1 MGRTNRYRVVVDY
14 FNDRFSRDKIEV
26 VKEFKTLDEA
36 KAEVENCYKIRHFDC
51 KYDYYVQT
59 YKGGKWSYVGIAPK
73 LTYTIKTITFP
84 PDKKEIKLPVEV
96 VLTRQEVK
104 NHDSNAV
111 LKQLIKKWP
120 KEKK

>member
-1 MGRTNRYRVVVDY
+1 MGRTKRYRVVVDY
-14 FNDRFSRDKIEV
+14 FNDRFGKDQIEV
-26 VKEFKTLDEA
+26 VREFTTLDEA
-36 KAEVENCYKIRHFDC
+36 KAEVENCYRIRHFAC
-51 KYDYYVQT
+51 NYDYYVQT
-59 YKGGKWSYVGIAPK
+59 YKGGKWSYVGKAPQ

-84 PDKKEIKLPVEV
+84 PDKKEIKLPVEI

-111 LKQLIKKWP
+111 LKQLIEKWP